1 MVWFSFARTFLLR
14 YMDNRFVKS
23 KKVDTDGE
31 TQGLRQSADAAAIA
45 SDASLRKLP
54 RNDRIDLKP
63 RVLQYC

>member
-1 MVWFSFARTFLLR
+1 MKR
-14 YMDNRFVKS
+14 

-31 TQGLRQSADAAAIA
+31 TQGLRQSADAAASAIA

-54 RNDRIDLKP
+54 RNDRVDQKP